1 VTPRAIIV
9 TGFVVLLV
17 IILAALI
24 FAHARKERIATIW
37 PVIDYL
43 TRKRAVKVVAV
54 LIWAWLGWHFLAR

>member
-1 VTPRAIIV
+1 MTPRAIII

-24 FAHARKERIATIW
+24 FTHARKNRVATVW

-43 TRKRAVKVVAV
+43 TGKRAMKVIAV